1 MCVKLSLRDLN
12 PGPCPPHRTS
22 IYICGV
28 TTAPRVR
35 SGHAWSCMYCY
46 KCEIMKLMCPNHENY
61 NDRNHIVGVGLK
73 KAWGPREDKKRK
85 RKVRSLKSTRIMY
98 I

>member
-1 MCVKLSLRDLN
+1 
-12 PGPCPPHRTS
+12 
-22 IYICGV
+22 
-28 TTAPRVR
+28 
-35 SGHAWSCMYCY
+35 
-46 KCEIMKLMCPNHENY
+46 MKLMCPNHENY